1 MRQAHRSFC
10 RFCWG
15 RRFRLPVALGLSC
28 TLWAACTWAYPLDGA
43 ASTGIRRLTGYR
55 LVNEGKIK
63 GAVKLPPGAMLRG
76 DQVVLHLKGV
86 NPGFDIT
93 SSTPQDPALKAGLDR
108 IFGGRDASYAVAILD
123 ISDPQKPRYAAV
135 RGDDK
140 KIPG

>member
-1 MRQAHRSFC
+1 MRQAIILC
-10 RFCWG
+10 C
-15 RRFRLPVALGLSC
+15 ALSVP
-28 TLWAACTWAYPLDGA
+28 AAWAYPLDGA

-63 GAVKLPPGAMLRG
+63 GAVKLPPGAMLRS

-93 SSTPQDPALKAGLDR
+93 SSTPQDAALKGGLDH